1 MVELDEVVT
10 RECIKF
16 LPEISG
22 GENFDSRVNFKFGD
36 GVEYVK
42 NVSQK
47 YDVISIDSP
56 DPESYAKD
64 LFGEEFYRNVKKS
77 LNDDGVMVCQ
87 SESPMLHMDIINN
100 TREILKDNFNI
111 VRTYVAFV
119 PSYPGGLWSFTIAS
133 DVYDPLNLDQNRLP
147 DTTRYITREIAKSCF
162 NLPNFINNLK

>member
-1 MVELDEVVT
+1 
-10 RECIKF
+10 
-16 LPEISG
+16 
-22 GENFDSRVNFKFGD
+22 
-36 GVEYVK
+36 
-42 NVSQK
+42 
-47 YDVISIDSP
+47 
-56 DPESYAKD
+56 
-64 LFGEEFYRNVKKS
+64 
-77 LNDDGVMVCQ
+77 
-87 SESPMLHMDIINN
+87 MDIINN